1 MGELTASLAHELN
14 QPLTAIASNAAT
26 GKRFSPAAR
35 PTSQCSGNCSTM
47 FLRMRAAPGTS
58 FTASITSLRKGEENR
73 RVVRLNEVIL
83 EVLRLLHSDLLE
95 RATTVETQFD
105 SDLAPIE
112 ADPVHRQQVL
122 LNLIMNSLE
131 AMQQTPPAE
140 RRIFISTSGD
150 NGFVEVSVRDHG
162 VGLPPNDPDKVF
174 THFFSTKREGMGMG
188 LTIVRS
194 IVEAHGGELGAEN
207 LPDGARFFFRLPSL
221 GH

>member
-1 MGELTASLAHELN
+1 MFEELLDDV
-14 QPLTAIASNAAT
+14 
-26 GKRFSPAAR
+26 
-35 PTSQCSGNCSTM
+35 
-47 FLRMRAAPGTS
+47 LRMRAAPGTS

-83 EVLRLLHSDLLE
+83 EDLRLLHSDLLE

-112 ADPVHRQQVL
+112 ADPVHLQQVL